1 MKNFSKFSYLM
12 VQRLTDVLYL
22 GPQAKIKRRGFL
34 VTNLWILWESNGFVL
49 VDGNGA
55 FSTFLQTFLFFKMF
69 DGAFYGPWLLFV
81 STWMGRTDCPQLGRG
96 VTSQRGRVFSL
107 ETASFYMKYLVP
119 VLNHTRSYFI
129 LKKSS
134 KAELN
139 NLVQPKIIKL
149 LSYRQARN
157 ISKYLLTIRQSKIL
171 ITI

>member
-1 MKNFSKFSYLM
+1 MSYILGPKQKLREGGFLLQIFEYFENPTVLYWLTEMERFRHFYRLFCFSKCLMEHFMVPGCCSYRHEWGELI
-12 VQRLTDVLYL
+12 VHNWA
-22 GPQAKIKRRGFL
+22 GGSPAKG
-34 VTNLWILWESNGFVL
+34 E
-49 VDGNGA
+49 GA
-55 FSTFLQTFLFFKMF
+55 I
-69 DGAFYGPWLLFV
+69 
-81 STWMGRTDCPQLGRG
+81 
-96 VTSQRGRVFSL
+96 SL

-157 ISKYLLTIRQSKIL
+157 ISKYLSTIRQSKIW